1 MFPVGENIFNKILT
15 LANIGGGGGGGGDP
29 LKSILENFLVMFL

>member
-15 LANIGGGGGGGGDP
+15 LANIGGGGGGGEATR
-29 LKSILENFLVMFL
+29 LSQF